1 MLGRPVLLFLQI
13 VAGWFGG
20 PIVRSYIPVSGV
32 FDLFVYAAIFAIIIY
47 VVGILAS
54 LIVKDVGTPSPA
66 ALSTALIAGLIAAA
80 FATWGMDLIPQIPGS
95 TISKRG
101 IVLAGAILGYFIRR

>member
-1 MLGRPVLLFLQI
+1 MLGRLILLFLLI

-32 FDLFVYAAIFAIIIY
+32 FDLFIYAAIFAIIVY
-47 VVGILAS
+47 VTGILAS
-54 LIVKDVGTPSPA
+54 LIVKDVAAPSPA
-66 ALSTALIAGLIAAA
+66 TLSRALVGSLIAAA